1 VALGEHRDGVSAPGG
16 AIESHD
22 RGTVGQLEPAI
33 RANPD
38 RLHLAIESTRF
49 ITRADVQAEC
59 ATECSVVATSIRIEE
74 IPGRSVRPND
84 EQAATPCIAQER
96 AVARELRQ
104 RRG

>member
-49 ITRADVQAEC
+49 ITRAHMKPEC
-59 ATECSVVATSIRIEE
+59 ATIHVVAQPAIGVDEIAWRSI
-74 IPGRSVRPND
+74 RPND
-84 EQAATPCIAQER
+84 EQAATPCITQEG